1 MSAAIAEQPAPITG
15 IEAGAAVWPMVFESP
30 GLALPDW
37 LIDDMKERHE
47 LGVKRYGTPLRVWNG
62 RDPLTDAYQEA
73 LDLVVYLQQSRCRLG
88 NVTLTKRL
96 DQGELNSRLAIDSAF
111 HHALTACLRI
121 GEAMRL
127 GGVPSHPPIG
137 ASR

>member
-1 MSAAIAEQPAPITG
+1 MSAAIAEQPAPFIG
-15 IEAGAAVWPMVFESP
+15 LAAAGPEVWPLVFEST

-37 LIDDMKERHE
+37 LIADMKERHE

-127 GGVPSHPPIG
+127 GGVPAQPQIG
-137 ASR
+137 AR